1 MKNFLDNMIDTIEI
15 EYDDVIEYQLDTFL
29 FLFYSKNQNKFFIKY
44 LNSELDEEIIEVTEQ
59 DFPVI
64 INNFVITKEDF
75 DKLLSYI

>member
-75 DKLLSYI
+75 DRLLSYI

>member
-64 INNFVITKEDF
+64 INNLVITKEDF
-75 DKLLSYI
+75 NKLLSYI